1 VSGGTPAAL
10 EPVVPSPR
18 TAAPSRFEVHHR
30 RFALLAQA
38 IAGRP
43 LRLEPCALRIDAARL
58 PPPGPDA
65 GTVRVPTGGAVA
77 SRDGAS
83 GSTADEDDDGL
94 RALRLGVLREALRAL
109 DPPPDDPAWL
119 RRDRAVLERRV
130 RALLERA
137 RIDAALRRRLPGA
150 ARDVDR
156 SAARA
161 LAALGPARTGDGP
174 RALLD
179 ALARGVLDA
188 SPPGDAD
195 RCGPR
200 ARLHAEVA
208 AVRRAQA
215 DGVTSRDAAHRV
227 VALLVAAAAARAGAG
242 DRIVVDALEPVSD
255 APAPPGPDG
264 SGTRGGEDPAHA
276 PPSDAGA
283 AGAPTDGEHA
293 REGRPGGGRGADP
306 EGAVVV
312 EPAAEPP
319 ALDAFGRPRPA
330 RAAIPRRPPPG
341 GTLVDEWDSVNGVVL
356 RAWCR
361 VVEARLR
368 GDDLQFLAA
377 AKRRHA
383 PLWDELRRRL
393 ARTRPAGRRRVRG
406 VGDGDELDL
415 DGLVGSV
422 VDRRAGHS
430 NDERAYARRD
440 PVVRDVAAGFLADL
454 SASTSVALPAVAAA
468 AAAAPPAPA
477 APTRAGA
484 WADTGALLYGLY
496 DDPPDDP
503 DPPAA
508 RRRVIDLERDALAL
522 MAAALDALGDT
533 CALWGFSGDGRDRVE
548 FMVAKDFADPLSPS
562 IGAALAAMQP
572 RGSTRMGA
580 AIRHAAAKLR
590 REPASRR
597 LLVVLSDGYPQDS
610 DYGPDRLDIEYG
622 IRDTA
627 RALADAER
635 DGIATFCVT
644 VDPAGHD
651 YLGRMCP
658 PRRYRVIDDLPAL
671 PAVLAEVYASL
682 TGRG

>member
-1 VSGGTPAAL
+1 VSGGTPAVL

-18 TAAPSRFEVHHR
+18 KAAPSRFEIHHR

-65 GTVRVPTGGAVA
+65 GTVRVPTGG
-77 SRDGAS
+77 
-83 GSTADEDDDGL
+83 DDPSEHHE
-94 RALRLGVLREALRAL
+94 ALRLGVLREALRAI
-109 DPPPDDPAWL
+109 DPPPDDPPWL

-137 RIDAALRRRLPGA
+137 RIDAALRRRFPGA

-161 LAALGPARTGDGP
+161 LAALGPARSGDGP

-179 ALARGVLDA
+179 ALARGVLDP

-195 RCGPR
+195 RSGPR
-200 ARLHAEVA
+200 ARLRTEVA
-208 AVRRAQA
+208 ALRGAQA
-215 DGVTSRDAAHRV
+215 DGVASRDAARRV
-227 VALLVAAAAARAGAG
+227 VALLVAAATGRRGVG
-242 DRIVVDALEPVSD
+242 DRIVIDALEPVSD
-255 APAPPGPDG
+255 VPAPPGPDG
-264 SGTRGGEDPAHA
+264 SGTRGGEDTTPAPA
-276 PPSDAGA
+276 SDESV
-283 AGAPTDGEHA
+283 AGAPADGEPA
-293 REGRPGGGRGADP
+293 REGRPGGGRGAEP
-306 EGAVVV
+306 AGAVVV
-312 EPAAEPP
+312 EPASDPP
-319 ALDAFGRPRPA
+319 PLDAFGRPRPA
-330 RAAIPRRPPPG
+330 RAVAPRRPPPG
-341 GTLVDEWDSVNGVVL
+341 GTLVDEWDSVNGVML

-361 VVEARLR
+361 VVETRLR
-368 GDDLQFLAA
+368 GDDLQCLAD

-393 ARTRPAGRRRVRG
+393 AQTRPAGRRRVRG

-422 VDRRAGHS
+422 VDRRAGHA

-454 SASTSVALPAVAAA
+454 SASTSVALPAAAS
-468 AAAAPPAPA
+468 AAAPPAPA
-477 APTRAGA
+477 VPTRAGA

-635 DGIATFCVT
+635 DGVATFCVT

-658 PRRYRVIDDLPAL
+658 PRRYRVIDDLSAL